1 MAKEDK
7 KEVEVKDDDILDQ
20 EDGSET
26 ESDEDD
32 MDDSEDDDEDSKKE
46 MKEAF
51 LEIFKDVELSEK
63 VKYKMATLFEA
74 AISYKSLELSEAA
87 EQYAE
92 YVQGEYEDLA
102 EAYVNEYVEEI
113 SESVTEY
120 VDHLAE
126 SWVEENQVAIETG
139 VRQELTEA
147 FIEDMKVLFEKHNI
161 ELPEDKVD
169 LYEEAQSDIEEL
181 KSKVAELTESV
192 LGQRSTILEQSKK
205 EVARELSEGM
215 VDTQKDKFAQLL
227 EDVDADSVESFKE
240 KAQYIKE
247 SFFRDGKSIG
257 EDKPKALTEEK
268 DLSSSKKRYASFIAE
283 TNKKD

>member
-32 MDDSEDDDEDSKKE
+32 MDDSEDDDEDSKGSKKE
-46 MKEAF
+46 MKESF
-51 LEIFKDVELSEK
+51 LEIFKDVELSEE
-63 VKYKMATLFEA
+63 VKSKMATLFEA
-74 AISYKSLELSEAA
+74 AISMKSQELSEELEAK
-87 EQYAE
+87 
-92 YVQGEYEDLA
+92 YEDLA
-102 EAYVNEYVEEI
+102 EAYVNERVEEL
-113 SESVTEY
+113 SESVSGY
-120 VDHLAE
+120 VDYLAE
-126 SWVEENQVAIETG
+126 SWIEENQVAIESG
-139 VRQELTEA
+139 IRQELTEA

-181 KSKVAELTESV
+181 KSKVAELTEAV
-192 LGQRSTILEQSKK
+192 LEQNAIILEQSKK

-247 SFFRDGKSIG
+247 SFFRDGKAVG